1 MDELQNF
8 RMLVVW
14 PVIVGCA
21 AFLLARSLLW
31 LVAPRQSGREQ
42 AAACLVAGVSGV
54 LLALVISLRWD
65 GSAGYWTF
73 FTLGLSVLAGVLLLT
88 VALSALGMWHGR

>member
-1 MDELQNF
+1 MDELQQF
-8 RMLVVW
+8 RMIAVW

-21 AFLLARSLLW
+21 GFLLARALLW
-31 LVAPRQSGREQ
+31 LVSTKTSREQ
-42 AAACLVAGVSGV
+42 AAACGVAGVCGV

-65 GSAGYWTF
+65 NSAQYWMW
-73 FTLGLSVLAGVLLLT
+73 FTMGLAVLAGIMLLT

>member
-21 AFLLARSLLW
+21 GFLLARSLLW
-31 LVAPRQSGREQ
+31 LVAPKHSGRDH
-42 AAACLVAGVSGV
+42 ALACMVAGGSGV
-54 LLALVISLRWD
+54 LMALAISLRWD
-65 GSAGYWTF
+65 GSSGYWMF
-73 FTLGLSVLAGVLLLT
+73 FTLGLAVLAGIMLLT
-88 VALSALGMWHGR
+88 VALSALGMWHGH